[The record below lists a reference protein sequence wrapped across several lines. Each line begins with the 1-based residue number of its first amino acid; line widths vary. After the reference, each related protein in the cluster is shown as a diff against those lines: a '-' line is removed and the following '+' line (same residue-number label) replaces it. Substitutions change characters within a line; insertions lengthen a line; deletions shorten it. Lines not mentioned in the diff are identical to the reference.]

1 MVKLI
6 LFFVYYKL
14 VLGQN
19 KNISTRLQYFNPLRF
34 ISSLSKRKSYY
45 FKVKLLV
52 DVAWK
57 KFTDILR
64 DIK

>member
-52 DVAWK
+52 DVA
-57 KFTDILR
+57 
-64 DIK
+64 